1 MKPTFGIFASALI
14 LPSIWPLVTPACA
27 DDLVHKCIEISEAA
41 VCSRLSSSGA
51 LHCPPGKRA
60 AWVNDCVKTGGSIAN
75 EHFQMM
81 RDALGHV
88 EHRRAFEANSEL
100 ER

>member
-1 MKPTFGIFASALI
+1 MKPIFGIFASALI
-14 LPSIWPLVTPACA
+14 FSSTWPACA
-27 DDLVHKCIEISEAA
+27 DDLVHKCIEISDAA
-41 VCSRLSSSGA
+41 VCSRSSSGA

-60 AWVNDCVKTGGSIAN
+60 AWVNDCVKTGGSIAS

-88 EHRRAFEANSEL
+88 EHWRALEANGEQ

>member
-1 MKPTFGIFASALI
+1 MKPIFGIFASTLI

-41 VCSRLSSSGA
+41 VCSQSASGA
-51 LHCPPGKRA
+51 LHCPPGKRG
-60 AWVNDCVKTGGSIAN
+60 AWVNDCIKTGSSIAN
-75 EHFQMM
+75 EHIQMM

-88 EHRRAFEANSEL
+88 EHRHAFEANAEP

>member
-1 MKPTFGIFASALI
+1 MKPIFGIFASALI
-14 LPSIWPLVTPACA
+14 LPSISPLVTPAGA

-41 VCSRLSSSGA
+41 VCSRSSSGA
-51 LHCPPGKRA
+51 LHCLPGKRG

-75 EHFQMM
+75 EHIQMM

-88 EHRRAFEANSEL
+88 EHRRAFEANGEQ